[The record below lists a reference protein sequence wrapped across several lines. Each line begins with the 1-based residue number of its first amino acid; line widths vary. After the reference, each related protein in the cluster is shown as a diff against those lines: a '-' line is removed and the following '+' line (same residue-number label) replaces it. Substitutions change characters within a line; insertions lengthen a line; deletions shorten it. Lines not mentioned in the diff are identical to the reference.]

1 MGIDGKRRMHLWW
14 WLPLL
19 MLIAASAYGFALARN
34 GPADFDASLL
44 LWFRD
49 SSDTGQLSGPQWI
62 AAFWQGLTWL
72 GNTTPRIV
80 VACTILLGLLLLR
93 RWHSALFLAGVLLS
107 GIALSTI
114 LKQWIGRPRPQ
125 LVAHLDHASSL
136 SFPSGHA
143 LNSTLFYLTVALIIA
158 QFLRRRSQRWI
169 LYGAAISLLL
179 GTGISRI
186 ALGVHYP
193 TDVIAGWVIGAAWL
207 GLWLAAARLH
217 FPQAL
222 HDGPGNAS
230 RPVHS

>member
-1 MGIDGKRRMHLWW
+1 MRKIRIWW

-19 MLIAASAYGFALARN
+19 MLIAASAYGFALTRH

-49 SSDTGQLSGPQWI
+49 NGNTGQLSGPQWV

-80 VACTILLGLLLLR
+80 VACAILSGLLLLR
-93 RWHSALFLAGVLLS
+93 RWHSALLLTGVLLS
-107 GIALSTI
+107 GIALSTA

-207 GLWLAAARLH
+207 GLWLMAASLY

-222 HDGPGNAS
+222 HESSGNTS